1 MDRQY
6 LQIVTRAFLDN
17 CAQKTEKNVQ
27 QMNEWSLLH
36 LERCIGYMVYTISSI
51 YRTHVLMGSDHWVAL
66 SVSLYETFL

>member
-1 MDRQY
+1 
-6 LQIVTRAFLDN
+6 
-17 CAQKTEKNVQ
+17 
-27 QMNEWSLLH
+27 MNEWSLLH